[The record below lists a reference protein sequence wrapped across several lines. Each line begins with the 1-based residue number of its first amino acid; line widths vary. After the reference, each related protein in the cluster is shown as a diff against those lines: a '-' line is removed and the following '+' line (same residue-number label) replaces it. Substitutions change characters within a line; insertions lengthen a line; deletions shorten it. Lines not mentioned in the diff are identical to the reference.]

1 MYVYVYTVLVQA
13 YQPVVQCHTCNK
25 QYCTCDNGTSNNNN
39 NYYFVRFTYTVAI
52 YRPDLRDTGSMV
64 EMDTGSMV
72 VTDTGSM
79 VVMDTGLM
87 PAVLRACHNI

>member
-1 MYVYVYTVLVQA
+1 MYVYVYTVQA

-25 QYCTCDNGTSNNNN
+25 QYCTCDNGTSNNNY
-39 NYYFVRFTYTVAI
+39 YYFVRFMYTVAI

-64 EMDTGSMV
+64 EMDTGSMMV

-79 VVMDTGLM
+79 VVTDTGLM
-87 PAVLRACHNI
+87 AVVLRACHSL

>member
-1 MYVYVYTVLVQA
+1 MSLGSICIYSTGIPTCG
-13 YQPVVQCHTCNK
+13 PVSYM
-25 QYCTCDNGTSNNNN
+25 YCTCDNGTSNNNY
-39 NYYFVRFTYTVAI
+39 YYFVRFTYTVAI

-79 VVMDTGLM
+79 DTGLM